1 MFNVKEMA
9 VVERNSDLHTLT
21 LPPGMLICTN
31 QAGAMRLLN
40 RARVTIWNYVKD
52 DRLRSFTVSGNV
64 AIPLV
69 DIADMLNMT
78 ETELY
83 NVAIAY
89 RLPLWQVY
97 SEGG

>member
-1 MFNVKEMA
+1 MEEMA
-9 VVERNSDLHTLT
+9 VIERSPDLYTVT

-52 DRLRSFTVSGNV
+52 GRLRSFNVSGNV

-69 DIADMLNMT
+69 DLAGMLNMT